1 MGFEG
6 MLCSRRSLKNCF
18 SVSRWERQ
26 RALAEG
32 SRQSNSSL
40 LALQRQ
46 QICLF
51 DHDGKLKVCLS
62 QDQSPRTCITA
73 PLPPKLIP
81 AFPRRHVSLRS
92 HSLLSCLVN
101 GNLPSVI
108 CLNDQQSTLRT

>member
-26 RALAEG
+26 RALAER

-51 DHDGKLKVCLS
+51 DHDGKS
-62 QDQSPRTCITA
+62 A
-73 PLPPKLIP
+73 
-81 AFPRRHVSLRS
+81 
-92 HSLLSCLVN
+92 
-101 GNLPSVI
+101 
-108 CLNDQQSTLRT
+108 